1 MLTTEEVLQGERR
14 RRSPP
19 SLKQQ
24 YQEYVLERI
33 EAYKNS
39 MPRSELLRLGDEAY
53 SELQATSEGQFVLT
67 EVLMLDS
74 VDRLIMKRLALKP
87 YRRWRTH
94 FKKLRDAQRQP
105 TRWGLDA
112 ASPLA
117 ALLPRLEPEDETLV
131 IGAGAE
137 PAVYLLAAYDV
148 VVTFLAADLGAVERV
163 ETRIASEALGGMF
176 EAYVVQLGGWVPDG
190 PTADL
195 VVLDAAAL
203 ADVPAALQS
212 EFLRQVQAR
221 TRVGGVHVLLPG
233 SGALAPEALLSYYDE
248 SAWEPDQLGKSRRGA
263 RRGAGVALTRTREE
277 RVDGEEVDERG
288 G

>member
-1 MLTTEEVLQGERR
+1 MLSAQEVLQGERR
-14 RRSPP
+14 RRPPP

-39 MPRSELLRLGDEAY
+39 MPRSELLRLGDEAF

-117 ALLPRLEPEDETLV
+117 ALLPRLEPEDVTLV
-131 IGAGAE
+131 VGAGAE
-137 PAVYLLAAYDV
+137 PAVYLLAAHDV

-163 ETRIASEALGGMF
+163 ETRVASEALGGLF
-176 EAYVVQLGGWVPDG
+176 EAFVVQLGGWLPDG
-190 PTADL
+190 PQVDL
-195 VVLDAAAL
+195 VVLDAGAF
-203 ADVPAALQS
+203 ADVPGALQG
-212 EFLRQVQAR
+212 EFLRDAQAR
-221 TRVGGVHVLLPG
+221 TSVGGVHVILPG
-233 SGALAPEALLSYYDE
+233 GDGFAPEALLAHYDD
-248 SAWEPDQLGKSRRGA
+248 AGWEPDRIGKSRRTDRRAAGIA
-263 RRGAGVALTRTREE
+263 LTKRRGDVAE
-277 RVDGEEVDERG
+277 DEAVRR
-288 G
+288 

>member
-1 MLTTEEVLQGERR
+1 MLSAQDVLQSERR

-24 YQEYVLERI
+24 YHEYVLERI

-117 ALLPRLEPEDETLV
+117 ALLPRLEPEDVTLV
-131 IGAGAE
+131 IGTGAE
-137 PAVYLLAAYDV
+137 PAVYLLAAHDV
-148 VVTFLAADLGAVERV
+148 VVTFLAPDLGAVERV
-163 ETRIASEALGGMF
+163 ETRIASEALGGLF
-176 EAYVVQLGGWVPDG
+176 EAYVVQLGGWLPEG
-190 PTADL
+190 PPADV
-195 VVLDAAAL
+195 VVLDPSSL
-203 ADVPAALQS
+203 ADVPAALQA
-212 EFLRQVQAR
+212 EFLREVQSR

-233 SGALAPEALLSYYDE
+233 AGTLAPEALLSYYE
-248 SAWEPDQLGKSRRGA
+248 AEMWEPDRMAKSRRA
-263 RRGAGVALTRTREE
+263 DRRGSGIALTRMMDRGLDEE
-277 RVDGEEVDERG
+277 RAVRR
-288 G
+288 

>member
-1 MLTTEEVLQGERR
+1 MLSPQEVLQGERR
-14 RRSPP
+14 RRPPP

-39 MPRSELLRLGDEAY
+39 MPRSELLRLGDEAF
-53 SELQATSEGQFVLT
+53 SELQATAEGQFVLT

-94 FKKLRDAQRQP
+94 FKKIRDAQRQP

-117 ALLPRLEPEDETLV
+117 ALLPRLEPEDVTLV
-131 IGAGAE
+131 VGAGAE
-137 PAVYLLAAYDV
+137 PAVYLLAAHDV

-163 ETRIASEALGGMF
+163 ENRVAAEALGGLF
-176 EAYVVQLGGWVPDG
+176 EAYVVQLGGWLPEG
-190 PTADL
+190 PHVDV
-195 VVLDAAAL
+195 VVLDAGAFAE
-203 ADVPAALQS
+203 VPGALQA
-212 EFLRQVQAR
+212 EFLRDAQVR
-221 TRVGGVHVLLPG
+221 TRPGGVHVILPG
-233 SGALAPEALLSYYDE
+233 GDGFAPEALLSYYDDDG
-248 SAWEPDQLGKSRRGA
+248 WEPDRVGKSRRSD
-263 RRGAGVALTRTREE
+263 RRATGIALTRKPC
-277 RVDGEEVDERG
+277 DEAAG
-288 G
+288 GSGVRA

>member
-1 MLTTEEVLQGERR
+1 MLSAQEVLQGERR
-14 RRSPP
+14 RRPPP
-19 SLKQQ
+19 SLTQQ

-39 MPRSELLRLGDEAY
+39 MPRSELLRLGDEAF

-117 ALLPRLEPEDETLV
+117 ALLPRLEPEDVTLV
-131 IGAGAE
+131 VGAGAE
-137 PAVYLLAAYDV
+137 PAVYLLAAHDV

-163 ETRIASEALGGMF
+163 ETRVASEALGGLF
-176 EAYVVQLGGWVPDG
+176 EAFVVQLGGWLPAG
-190 PTADL
+190 PQVDL
-195 VVLDAAAL
+195 VVLDAGAF
-203 ADVPAALQS
+203 ADVPGALQG
-212 EFLRQVQAR
+212 EFLRDAQAR
-221 TRVGGVHVLLPG
+221 TGVGGVHVILPG
-233 SGALAPEALLSYYDE
+233 GDGFAPEALLSHYDDQG
-248 SAWEPDQLGKSRRGA
+248 WEPDRIGKSRRTDRRAAGIA
-263 RRGAGVALTRTREE
+263 LTKRRGETTAEE
-277 RVDGEEVDERG
+277 AVRR
-288 G
+288 

>member
-1 MLTTEEVLQGERR
+1 MLSAEEVLQGERR
-14 RRSPP
+14 RRPPP

-39 MPRSELLRLGDEAY
+39 MPRSELLRLGDEAF

-105 TRWGLDA
+105 TRWGLDS

-117 ALLPRLEPEDETLV
+117 ALLPRLEPNDVTLV
-131 IGAGAE
+131 VGAGAE
-137 PAVYLLAAYDV
+137 PAVYLLAAHDAA
-148 VVTFLAADLGAVERV
+148 VTFLAPDLGAVERV
-163 ETRIASEALGGMF
+163 ETRIAAEALGGLF
-176 EAYVVQLGGWVPDG
+176 DAYVVQLGGWLPPG
-190 PTADL
+190 PAVDLL
-195 VVLDAAAL
+195 VVDAGSFAEI
-203 ADVPAALQS
+203 PAALQA
-212 EFLRQVQAR
+212 EFVRDAQAR
-221 TRVGGVHVLLPG
+221 TRPGGVHVILPG
-233 SGALAPEALLSYYDE
+233 GGRFAPEALLSYYE
-248 SAWEPDQLGKSRRGA
+248 EECWEADQVGKSRRSE
-263 RRGAGVALTRTREE
+263 RRGGGIALTRKPEASEGGTAVSGRE
-277 RVDGEEVDERG
+277 R
-288 G
+288 

>member
-1 MLTTEEVLQGERR
+1 MLSAQEVLQGERR
-14 RRSPP
+14 RRPPP

-39 MPRSELLRLGDEAY
+39 MPRSELLRLGDEAF
-53 SELQATSEGQFVLT
+53 SELQATAEGQFVLT

-94 FKKLRDAQRQP
+94 FKKMRDAQRQP

-117 ALLPRLEPEDETLV
+117 ALLPRLEPEDVTLV
-131 IGAGAE
+131 VGAGAE
-137 PAVYLLAAYDV
+137 PAVYLLAAHDA

-163 ETRIASEALGGMF
+163 ETRIASEALGGLF
-176 EAYVVQLGGWVPDG
+176 EAFVVQLGGWLPDG
-190 PTADL
+190 PQVDL
-195 VVLDAAAL
+195 VVLDAGAFAE
-203 ADVPAALQS
+203 VPGALQG
-212 EFLRQVQAR
+212 EFLRDAQAR
-221 TRVGGVHVLLPG
+221 TCVGGVHVILPG
-233 SGALAPEALLSYYDE
+233 SDGFAPEALLSHYDDDG
-248 SAWEPDQLGKSRRGA
+248 WEPDRIGKSRRTD
-263 RRGAGVALTRTREE
+263 RRAAGIALTKQRGDVAEE
-277 RVDGEEVDERG
+277 EAVRR
-288 G
+288 